1 MTSAKQAMADVNTSV
16 LTQREAF
23 PVCAKK
29 AINSQQMKGGV
40 KVTNL
45 TLQSPLQFKIGI

>member
-1 MTSAKQAMADVNTSV
+1 MADVSTSV

-23 PVCAKK
+23 TVRAKK

-40 KVTNL
+40 KVTSL
-45 TLQSPLQFKIGI
+45 TLQSPLEFKIGI